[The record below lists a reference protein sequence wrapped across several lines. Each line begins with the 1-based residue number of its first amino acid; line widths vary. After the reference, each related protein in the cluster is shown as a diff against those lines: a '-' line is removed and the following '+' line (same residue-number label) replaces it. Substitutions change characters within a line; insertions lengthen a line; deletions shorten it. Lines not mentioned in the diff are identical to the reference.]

1 MARIKKS
8 VIEAAVENAEEI
20 KVVPFPDDA
29 MNPPEVEEV
38 EPVKEEVEKVFKP
51 AVVLPV
57 EEVKVVVE
65 EVKPVIENEYIMI

>member
-1 MARIKKS
+1 MARIKKAI
-8 VIEAAVENAEEI
+8 IEAAVENAEEI

-38 EPVKEEVEKVFKP
+38 EKVFKP

-65 EVKPVIENEYIMI
+65 EVKPAFDNEYIMM